1 MRARDCTVFPRSA
14 VEDDETS
21 GGPDFEE
28 NEELGENEKDFDPED
43 DEEPDLYS
51 EYDALGDKSL

>member
-1 MRARDCTVFPRSA
+1 MLAWDCTMFSRSA

-28 NEELGENEKDFDPED
+28 NEELGENEEDFDPED
-43 DEEPDLYS
+43 DEAPDLYS
-51 EYDALGDKSL
+51 EYDGLGDKSL